1 MNTETE
7 TTPSAEELQSEQES
21 LAEVKD
27 DDLRS
32 SIISSLGLEDNEAN
46 KGTIDKIVE
55 MRKESHGKLS
65 KAISQKIKF
74 RDQLKGF
81 NPKPPAN
88 DKTSVTDVSKQTEA
102 QISERF
108 NEEFLEDSE
117 YSDTLKAEIR
127 KISKLNGVTARTAT
141 KDSYIK
147 HLIDKETAD
156 KRAAE
161 AASNGNGTGKNG
173 QDGGDSMPAKFND
186 PKFMITEQGQKE
198 YADWE
203 KSKSKK

>member
-1 MNTETE
+1 MNPETE

-32 SIISSLGLEDNEAN
+32 SVVSSLGLEDNETN
-46 KGTIDKIVE
+46 KGTIDKVVE
-55 MRKESHGKLS
+55 MRKEMHGKLS

-81 NPKPPAN
+81 TPKPPEAN
-88 DKTSVTDVSKQTEA
+88 KTNATDVSKQTEA
-102 QISERF
+102 TITERF

-117 YSDTLKAEIR
+117 FSDNLKAEIR

-147 HLIDKETAD
+147 HLIEKETAE
-156 KRAAE
+156 KRALE
-161 AASNGNGTGKNG
+161 AASNGNGAGKNG

-198 YADWE
+198 YAEWE